1 MTGPNDEAQAADASN
16 QARFPAPL
24 WFLRN
29 SLEITAATMLV
40 VICLIIFAGV
50 FFRYFLHIGL
60 GWTEEAARYLQVWM
74 TFIGATIAVKR
85 WSHFQ
90 LTIVN
95 QWIPSGARRYTRI
108 FAIVVVIL
116 LGIVMVKNGIEIT
129 SVSWQQTSPIMSWN
143 IGYLYVVVPFSGVLM
158 ILFALK
164 HLVDAILNPA
174 SDADAGHGHGHDHG
188 VAPPSLPAKAE

>member
-1 MTGPNDEAQAADASN
+1 MSRQNDEAQAADAGN
-16 QARFPAPL
+16 PARFPAPF
-24 WFLRN
+24 WFLHN
-29 SLEITAATMLV
+29 SLEIAAGLMLV
-40 VICLIIFAGV
+40 AICLIIFAGV

-90 LTIVN
+90 LSIVN
-95 QWIPSGARRYTRI
+95 QWIPRGARRYTRI

-158 ILFALK
+158 ILFALR

-174 SDADAGHGHGHDHG
+174 SDADAGSGHG
-188 VAPPSLPAKAE
+188 VAPPPLPAKAE